1 LPFDAADL
9 LRGLGH
15 DVETV
20 VSEGLAGRPD
30 VDVIAAASAESR
42 FLMNLDRGM
51 GDIRAYPP
59 GTHPGIAVFRLSD
72 QSPDRA
78 VIAIKSFAE
87 NQALDDLSGCL
98 VIVREHL
105 VRVRRPS

>member
-1 LPFDAADL
+1 MRVKLDENLPFVAADL
-9 LRGLGH
+9 LRQLGH

-30 VDVIAAASAESR
+30 IDVISAASAESR
-42 FLMNLDRGM
+42 FLMTLDRGM

-72 QSPDRA
+72 P
-78 VIAIKSFAE
+78 V
-87 NQALDDLSGCL
+87 
-98 VIVREHL
+98 
-105 VRVRRPS
+105 P